1 MKPNSGIK
9 PLFMWSIKEIRLGQL
24 WPIVAAL
31 TLIVGSIFALSAL
44 ADRLEQVIVKQGKD
58 ALTADMV
65 FVSANTLSEPLLK
78 RVESNDFT
86 STEMTRFTTMAFS
99 EDGMQLITVKA
110 VDGLYP
116 LQGEMLLEN
125 SKKQVNRV
133 SPGELWLEQRI
144 IEQLGVNEGDA
155 VTIGDAD
162 FRISGVIK
170 QQPGLAF
177 NPFQQM
183 PTAFIHRTD
192 IEKTGAIQLGSRVQY
207 RLFLQGEKAALDEL
221 KENTPLTASDRWMSE
236 DSQSRTSDIFNR
248 TKQYLSLTVA
258 IVILMAATTLVLTS
272 QHYVASRRKTVA
284 MLKSLGASRRWIRK
298 WLLIQVAL
306 LFALGSIAGLLL
318 GGALEVLLRLP
329 LTDLLPDPL
338 PSYGV
343 APYLVALGSCLVV
356 AVPALGLPL
365 INLLQTPATSVMQS
379 NTTPFDKKWLGLLL
393 VPLIPLLWGYG
404 DNVFVWLVFVG
415 VVVAFVVLSGASL
428 VMLKL
433 VRRFPLTTSMKLAM
447 SRISR
452 DKTSTAVQLGAL
464 SLSLMLL
471 AIIWLVRTDL
481 LQDWQKALPADAP
494 NVFALNIAPYESEQY
509 LAAIDEQG
517 LNRSAAYP
525 IVRGR
530 LTEINGKPAEDNVEV
545 TPQEEKT
552 DALRRELNFTWGES
566 LPDYNEVLEGQWTS
580 KQGVSVESEVAQ
592 ALNID
597 IGDELTFTI
606 NSQVVTATVN
616 TIRLVEWR
624 EMKPNFYFIFT
635 PDALADI
642 PATNLVSFRV
652 DDESQFLNDLARQY
666 PTVSLLDVRSI
677 GSKIQTLLEQ
687 IVWAVTV
694 LAALGVAAGVMLIFT
709 LLRLSL
715 SQRQQEFRLY
725 RTLGASKARI
735 TRTIWFEYG
744 AIALIAGIV
753 ASIGA
758 EASVASIMRWGF
770 ELSTTLHPGL
780 WLSLP
785 LLSFLTLAIVLNT
798 LIKRLLIPV
807 NKDA

>member
-1 MKPNSGIK
+1 MRPNSGIK
-9 PLFMWSIKEIRLGQL
+9 PLFMWSVKEIRLGQL

-31 TLIVGSIFALSAL
+31 TLIIGSIFALSAL

-58 ALTADMV
+58 ALTADRV
-65 FVSANTLSEPLLK
+65 FVSANTLSEPLLTQ
-78 RVESNDFT
+78 VENQGFT

-99 EDGMQLITVKA
+99 DEGMQLITVKA

-116 LQGEMLLEN
+116 LQGEMELESQN
-125 SKKQVNRV
+125 TLATRV
-133 SPGELWLEQRI
+133 QPGELWLEPRI
-144 IEQLGVNEGDA
+144 IEQLNAREGDV

-162 FRISGVIK
+162 FTVTGAIK

-183 PTAFIHRTD
+183 PTAFIHRSD
-192 IEKTGAIQLGSRVQY
+192 IDKTGAIQLGSRVQY
-207 RLFLQGEKAALDEL
+207 RLFLQGDKAGLDDL
-221 KENTPLTASDRWMSE
+221 QENTPLTASDRWMSE
-236 DSQSRTSDIFNR
+236 DNQSRTSDIFNR

-298 WLLIQVAL
+298 WLIIQVGL
-306 LFALGSIAGLLL
+306 LFSIGAIAGLALGSG
-318 GGALEVLLRLP
+318 LEVLLRLP
-329 LTDLLPDPL
+329 LTDLLPEPL
-338 PSYGV
+338 PSYGL

-365 INLLQTPATSVMQS
+365 INLLHTPAMSVMQNN
-379 NTTPFDKKWLGLLL
+379 NTSLDKKWLGLLI
-393 VPLIPLLWGYG
+393 VPVIPLLWGYG
-404 DNVFVWLVFVG
+404 DNIFVWLVFVG
-415 VVVAFVVLSGASL
+415 VVVAFFLLSGASL
-428 VMLKL
+428 VVLKL
-433 VRRFPLTTSMKLAM
+433 VHRFPLTTSMKLAM

-452 DKTSTAVQLGAL
+452 DKVATGVQLGAL

-481 LQDWQKALPADAP
+481 LQDWQNALPADAP

-509 LAAIDEQG
+509 LAAIDAQG
-517 LNRSAAYP
+517 LNRSEAYP

-530 LTEINGKPAEDNVEV
+530 LTEINGQPAEDNVEADS
-545 TPQEEKT
+545 EEENT
-552 DALRRELNFTWGES
+552 DALSRELNFTWGES
-566 LPDYNEVLEGQWTS
+566 LPDYNEVLEGQWTA
-580 KQGVSVESEVAQ
+580 QNGVSVESEVAS
-592 ALNID
+592 ALD
-597 IGDELTFTI
+597 ISVGDELTFTI
-606 NSQVVTATVN
+606 NSQVVKAVVN

-635 PDALADI
+635 PDALENI

-652 DDESQFLNDLARQY
+652 EQESQFLNDLARQY

-744 AIALIAGIV
+744 AIAFIAGIV
-753 ASIGA
+753 ASIGS
-758 EASVASIMRWGF
+758 EASVASIMHWGF
-770 ELSTTLHPGL
+770 ELSTGLHPWL

-785 LLSFLTLAIVLNT
+785 MLSFLTLAIVLNT

>member
-144 IEQLGVNEGDA
+144 LEQLGVNEGDA

-183 PTAFIHRTD
+183 PTAFIHHTD
-192 IEKTGAIQLGSRVQY
+192 IEQTGAIQLGSRVQY

-284 MLKSLGASRRWIRK
+284 MLKSLGASRLWIRK
-298 WLLIQVAL
+298 WLFIQVAL

-365 INLLQTPATSVMQS
+365 INLLQTPAMSVMQS
-379 NTTPFDKKWLGLLL
+379 SSTPFEKKWLGLLL

-517 LNRSAAYP
+517 LNRSEAYP

-545 TPQEEKT
+545 SPQEEKT

-592 ALNID
+592 ALNIE
-597 IGDELTFTI
+597 IGDALTFTI

-635 PDALADI
+635 PDTLADI

-652 DDESQFLNDLARQY
+652 DDEIQFLNDLARQY

-694 LAALGVAAGVMLIFT
+694 LAVLGVAAGVMLIFT

-744 AIALIAGIV
+744 AIAFIAGIV

-785 LLSFLTLAIVLNT
+785 LLSFLTLTIVLNT

>member
-1 MKPNSGIK
+1 MRPNSGIK
-9 PLFMWSIKEIRLGQL
+9 PLFMWSVKEIRLGQL

-58 ALTADMV
+58 ALTADRV
-65 FVSANTLSEPLLK
+65 FVSANTLSEPLLTQ
-78 RVESNDFT
+78 VENQGFT

-99 EDGMQLITVKA
+99 DEGMQLITVKA

-116 LQGEMLLEN
+116 LQGEMELESQN
-125 SKKQVNRV
+125 TLATRV
-133 SPGELWLEQRI
+133 QPGELWLEPRI
-144 IEQLGVNEGDA
+144 IEQLNAREGDV

-162 FRISGVIK
+162 FTVTGAIK

-183 PTAFIHRTD
+183 PTAFIHRSD
-192 IEKTGAIQLGSRVQY
+192 IDKTGAIQLGSRVQY
-207 RLFLQGEKAALDEL
+207 RLFLQGDKAGLDDL
-221 KENTPLTASDRWMSE
+221 QENTPLTASDRWMSE
-236 DSQSRTSDIFNR
+236 DNQSRTSDIFNR

-298 WLLIQVAL
+298 WLIIQVGL
-306 LFALGSIAGLLL
+306 LFSIGAIAGLALGSG
-318 GGALEVLLRLP
+318 LEVLLRLP
-329 LTDLLPDPL
+329 LTDLLPEPL
-338 PSYGV
+338 PSYGL

-365 INLLQTPATSVMQS
+365 INLLHTPAMSVMQNN
-379 NTTPFDKKWLGLLL
+379 NTSLDKKWLGLLI
-393 VPLIPLLWGYG
+393 VPVIPLLWGYG
-404 DNVFVWLVFVG
+404 DNIFVWLVFVG
-415 VVVAFVVLSGASL
+415 VVVAFFLLSGASL
-428 VMLKL
+428 VVLKL
-433 VRRFPLTTSMKLAM
+433 VHRFPLTTSMKLAM

-452 DKTSTAVQLGAL
+452 DKVATGVQLGAL

-481 LQDWQKALPADAP
+481 LQDWQNALPADAP

-509 LAAIDEQG
+509 LAAIDAQG
-517 LNRSAAYP
+517 LNRSEAYP

-530 LTEINGKPAEDNVEV
+530 LTEINGQPAEDNVEADS
-545 TPQEEKT
+545 EEENT
-552 DALRRELNFTWGES
+552 DALSRELNFTWGES
-566 LPDYNEVLEGQWTS
+566 LPDYNEVLEGQWTA
-580 KQGVSVESEVAQ
+580 QNGVSVESEVAS
-592 ALNID
+592 ALD
-597 IGDELTFTI
+597 ISVGDELTFTI
-606 NSQVVTATVN
+606 NSQVVKAVVN

-635 PDALADI
+635 PDALENI

-652 DDESQFLNDLARQY
+652 EQESQFLNDLARQY

-753 ASIGA
+753 ASIGS
-758 EASVASIMRWGF
+758 EASVASIMHWGF
-770 ELSTTLHPGL
+770 ELSTGLHPWL

-785 LLSFLTLAIVLNT
+785 MLSFLTLAIVLNT

>member
-1 MKPNSGIK
+1 MSPNSGIK
-9 PLFMWSIKEIRLGQL
+9 PLFKWSIKEIRQGQL

-65 FVSANTLSEPLLK
+65 FVSANTLTKPLLD
-78 RVESNDFT
+78 RVENGGFT

-99 EDGMQLITVKA
+99 EEGMQLITVKA
-110 VDGLYP
+110 VGGLYP
-116 LQGEMLLEN
+116 LQGELQLE
-125 SKKQVNRV
+125 KQKRLVSRV
-133 SPGELWLEQRI
+133 SPGELWLEPRI
-144 IEQLGVNEGDA
+144 IEQLNVGVGDA

-183 PTAFIHRTD
+183 PTAFIHHSD
-192 IEKTGAIQLGSRVQY
+192 IVKTGAIQLGSRVQY
-207 RLFLQGEKAALDEL
+207 RLFLQGEKAALDSL
-221 KENTPLTASDRWMSE
+221 KESTPLTASDRWMSE

-298 WLLIQVAL
+298 WLLIQVGL
-306 LFALGSIAGLLL
+306 LFAIGSAGGLVL
-318 GGALEVLLRLP
+318 GGVLEVLLRLP

-338 PSYGV
+338 PGYGI
-343 APYLVALGSCLVV
+343 APYLIALGSCFVV

-365 INLLQTPATSVMQS
+365 INLLQTPAMSVMQNKATS
-379 NTTPFDKKWLGLLL
+379 LNKRWLGLLL
-393 VPLIPLLWGYG
+393 VPLVPLLWGYG

-415 VVVAFVVLSGASL
+415 VVVAFLCLSGASL
-428 VMLKL
+428 IVLKL
-433 VRRFPLTTSMKLAM
+433 VGRLPLTTSMKLAM

-452 DKTSTAVQLGAL
+452 DKAATGVQLGAL

-509 LAAIDEQG
+509 LATIDAKG
-517 LNRSAAYP
+517 LNRSQAYP

-530 LTEINGKPAEDNVEV
+530 LTEINGKPAEDNVQV
-545 TPQEEKT
+545 SPQEEKT
-552 DALRRELNFTWGES
+552 DALSRELNFTWGKT

-580 KQGVSVESEVAQ
+580 ENGVSVESEVAN
-592 ALNID
+592 ALNII

-606 NSQVVTATVN
+606 NSQVVSAKVN
-616 TIRLVEWR
+616 TIRSVEWR

-635 PDALADI
+635 PDALQDI

-652 DDESQFLNDLARQY
+652 ENDSGFLNDLARQY

-677 GSKIQTLLEQ
+677 GSKIQALLGQ

-694 LAALGVAAGVMLIFT
+694 LATLGVAAGVMLIFT

-753 ASIGA
+753 ASVGA
-758 EASVASIMRWGF
+758 EASVASIMHWGF
-770 ELSTTLHPGL
+770 ELSTSLHPGL

-785 LLSFLTLAIVLNT
+785 LLSFVTLAIVLNT
-798 LIKRLLIPV
+798 LITRLLIPV